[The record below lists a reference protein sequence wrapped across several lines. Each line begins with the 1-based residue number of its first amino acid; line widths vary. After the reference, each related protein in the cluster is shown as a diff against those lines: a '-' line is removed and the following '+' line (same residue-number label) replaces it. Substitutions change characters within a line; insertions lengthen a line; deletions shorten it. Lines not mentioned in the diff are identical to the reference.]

1 MIDELIIVGFG
12 LWFIEG
18 KRARPVSDQD
28 LWLELSSPGSP
39 RDSAKTR
46 RPSHSKSLAKINQSK
61 ASSLTFLVFRSL
73 PYNTSK
79 V

>member
-39 RDSAKTR
+39 RDSAETLLEAPFTLEIARK
-46 RPSHSKSLAKINQSK
+46 N
-61 ASSLTFLVFRSL
+61 
-73 PYNTSK
+73 
-79 V
+79 

>member
-39 RDSAKTR
+39 RDSAEEAPFT
-46 RPSHSKSLAKINQSK
+46 LKIARKN
-61 ASSLTFLVFRSL
+61 
-73 PYNTSK
+73 
-79 V
+79 